1 MYLSYRFMMRQKGTF
16 MHFKAGPILCTFVKI
31 HVLVPLWRFNIV
43 YGYTKNSTLNRYAHW
58 MCVSDSF
65 IIFKFYSLFF
75 NHSPRSKYLHKFN
88 KNQCSYHHKK
98 NICKITMTN
107 KASDSDLSCKP
118 IEKSA
123 KNFSH
128 TFLLC
133 TYHAKVSHKIIP

>member
-1 MYLSYRFMMRQKGTF
+1 MYLSYRYLMRRKGTF

-31 HVLVPLWRFNIV
+31 LVPLWRFNIV

-65 IIFKFYSLFF
+65 IIFKFYSLFLITV
-75 NHSPRSKYLHKFN
+75 HAQSICRSKIKINVAITTKKFA
-88 KNQCSYHHKK
+88 
-98 NICKITMTN
+98 KITMRN